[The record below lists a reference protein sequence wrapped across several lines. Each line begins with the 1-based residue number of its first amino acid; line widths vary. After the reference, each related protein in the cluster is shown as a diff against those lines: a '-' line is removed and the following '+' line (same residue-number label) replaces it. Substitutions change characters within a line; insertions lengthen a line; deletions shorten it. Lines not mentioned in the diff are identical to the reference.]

1 MRWVMKFCLR
11 RKAVSVREARE
22 GQKTAQE
29 QRPRRNEKIKRT
41 RSGAGSEKRPVMW
54 EGEGKRH

>member
-11 RKAVSVREARE
+11 RKAASVREARE

-29 QRPRRNEKIKRT
+29 QRPRRNEKIK
-41 RSGAGSEKRPVMW
+41 GAEVGQEVRK
-54 EGEGKRH
+54 GQ